1 MWNFAM
7 SREWKVK
14 LAVIIAIIAVRAIG
28 WWYFFET
35 PDTRYP
41 FNFTH
46 H

>member
-1 MWNFAM
+1 M

-14 LAVIIAIIAVRAIG
+14 LAVIIAFIAVRAIG
-28 WWYFFET
+28 SWYFFET